1 MVDSAGLLE
10 EQVEMTFYTTGIS
23 DSFHPEVKHENVI
36 VHVVGVPQPGNGP
49 GLDCHVV
56 IGLYPLKVSVAYR
69 GRFHLE
75 AWLPRPAVINI
86 DLPAACS
93 GGASGGR
100 LHLLGPDEALL
111 ANYSPVLVPVDV
123 TVTRPGQPGP
133 VGQSQGLDA
142 VLDFPARTKWY
153 RNKEA
158 HKQGYGSTRYQNPCY
173 RHLSSFPFIP
183 RRVP

>member
-75 AWLPRPAVINI
+75 AWLPRPPVVNI
-86 DLPAACS
+86 DLPTACS
-93 GGASGGR
+93 SGTRRGR
-100 LHLLGPDEALL
+100 FHLLGPDKPLSAE
-111 ANYSPVLVPVDV
+111 YSTVLVTVDV
-123 TVTRPGQPGP
+123 AIACPGQSWP
-133 VGQSQGLDA
+133 VGQS
-142 VLDFPARTKWY
+142 
-153 RNKEA
+153 
-158 HKQGYGSTRYQNPCY
+158 
-173 RHLSSFPFIP
+173 
-183 RRVP
+183 